1 MIVLTILIN
10 FLITIF
16 NFYLVLRLWQ
26 FRRLLKLLTSA
37 LDNCES
43 YLTQVF
49 ILSPQILAK
58 QQASIYL
65 FRQQYQLLQLQL
77 LKIKQLLT
85 LLNGSIVC
93 GENQIFMVIKLRT
106 S

>member
-49 ILSPQILAK
+49 ILSPKILAK

-85 LLNGSIVC
+85 LLNWLYSLWRKSNFYG
-93 GENQIFMVIKLRT
+93 N
-106 S
+106 